1 MLNNVF
7 YHGTIRKTIIA
18 FGKLFS
24 DIYIDRKQGDSVDG
38 NIVQRLQIPI
48 TYGPKEK
55 WIVRIEQDPNLTN
68 HTYISLPRMAFEITG
83 YSYDSTRKIAKNNKI
98 KCYKDGSST
107 DMMAPVPYN
116 INVTLNVLTKN
127 QEDGM
132 QIIEQILPVFTPH
145 YTMSINAVP
154 DMNIIQDI
162 PICLESVSVDDNY
175 EGDFQTRRFV
185 NHTLTFTI
193 KLNLYGPVNNNKVI
207 LQANANIGQDEVT
220 GTNTVYVANGD
231 PVTGVVSGQWIDG
244 L

>member
-1 MLNNVF
+1 
-7 YHGTIRKTIIA
+7 
-18 FGKLFS
+18 
-24 DIYIDRKQGDSVDG
+24 
-38 NIVQRLQIPI
+38 
-48 TYGPKEK
+48 
-55 WIVRIEQDPNLTN
+55 
-68 HTYISLPRMAFEITG
+68 
-83 YSYDSTRKIAKNNKI
+83 
-98 KCYKDGSST
+98 
-107 DMMAPVPYN
+107 MMAPVPYN